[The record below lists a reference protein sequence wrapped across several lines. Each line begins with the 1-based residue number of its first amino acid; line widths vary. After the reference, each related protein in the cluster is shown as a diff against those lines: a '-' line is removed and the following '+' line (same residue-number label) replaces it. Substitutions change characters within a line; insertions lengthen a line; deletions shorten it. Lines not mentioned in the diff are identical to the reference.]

1 MKACSGKLFALV
13 LLLIAAATVAV
24 AQDMPQAFL
33 LRRFAIAPNAYMAP
47 SFTVAAFR
55 ASAVEEVSP
64 RNLRTA
70 SADWTLAALPAQTA
84 RPFNLPLL
92 RSLEKDRLVA
102 MVAGAV
108 PALARAFD
116 EDSAPKGRFS
126 ASPLIDLDD
135 GRVGVQVKI
144 RLSR

>member
-13 LLLIAAATVAV
+13 LLLIAAATLAV

-33 LRRFAIAPNAYMAP
+33 LRRFAIAPNAYLAP
-47 SFTVAAFR
+47 SFTMEAFH
-55 ASAVEEVSP
+55 ASAVAEGSP
-64 RNLRTA
+64 RSPRVA
-70 SADWTLAALPAQTA
+70 SGDWTPAALPAPSA

-92 RSLEKDRLVA
+92 RSLEKNRLVA

-108 PALARAFD
+108 PAMARVFD

-126 ASPLIDLDD
+126 ASPLIDVDD
-135 GRVGVQVKI
+135 GRLGVQVKI